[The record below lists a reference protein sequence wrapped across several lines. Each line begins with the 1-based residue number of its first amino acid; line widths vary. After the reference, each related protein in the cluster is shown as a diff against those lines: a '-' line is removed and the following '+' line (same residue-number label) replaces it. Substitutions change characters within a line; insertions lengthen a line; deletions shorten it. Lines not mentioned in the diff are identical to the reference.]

1 MDLML
6 GFLLAMSVTMALIP
20 PLMNAAARL
29 HFLDAPGHRKVHA
42 TPVPRVGGIAMAAG
56 TMLALALSGDF
67 QQPMPAY
74 LAGISV
80 LLVFGVWDDRVTLSA
95 GAKLIGQLIAVALVM
110 SWGGVTISTI
120 TLTERYVLPEW
131 LSLPLTA
138 LFLLGVTNAINLAD
152 GLDGLAGGTTL
163 LALSALALLAFP
175 SATPFVG
182 VVSIVIIGAILGFLR
197 YNTHPARVF
206 MGDGGS
212 QILGFSAAVLAT
224 VLTQRETTALSS
236 ALPLLLLGMP
246 IIDTLMVMTQRIVE
260 RRSPFQAD
268 RNHVHHRLLALGFD
282 HHEAVLIIYLLQ
294 GSLFVAAW
302 FLRYESDVTILTVFA
317 AIAGAT
323 IVLLQTAARA
333 HWHWRASAAREAPT
347 SRLGYLIRWLRA
359 PTHLPLWALL
369 TAATAIAAY
378 FLAVALVCPGP
389 SVDVRIMAATLALTI
404 AVSLA
409 TRWREPSASW
419 LDQAALYVSVVIAV
433 YFDRQTDTVLET
445 HAVIQLVLFAAL
457 VAAIMVRFRLASD
470 RRFRVTTLDALVIF
484 VAVVVPNLPGSIAS
498 SITLGAS
505 IAKLIALLYGV
516 ETMVGAAAGW
526 WRLPSLVA
534 LGFLVACALRGAF

>member
-1 MDLML
+1 ML

-29 HFLDAPGHRKVHA
+29 NILDAPGHRKVHA

-56 TMLALALSGDF
+56 TMLALALSGEF

-74 LAGISV
+74 LAAIAV
-80 LLVFGVWDDRVTLSA
+80 LLAFGVWDDRVTLNP
-95 GAKLIGQLIAVALVM
+95 GAKLVGQLIAVGLVM
-110 SWGGVTISTI
+110 SWGGVTISTT
-120 TLTERYVLPEW
+120 TLTERYLLPEW

-224 VLTQRETTALSS
+224 ELTQRETTALST

-294 GSLFVAAW
+294 GLLFVAAW
-302 FLRYESDVTILTVFA
+302 FLRYEPDRTILASFA
-317 AIAGAT
+317 ITAGAT
-323 IVLLQTAARA
+323 IVLLQTAA
-333 HWHWRASAAREAPT
+333 HWRWRLPAANQAKVSRVGSA
-347 SRLGYLIRWLRA
+347 IRWLRQPA
-359 PTHLPLWALL
+359 HLPMWALL

-378 FLAVALVCPGP
+378 FLAIAVVCPGP
-389 SVDVRIMAATLALTI
+389 SVDVRIMAALLGLAM
-404 AVSLA
+404 AASLVA
-409 TRWREPSASW
+409 RWRSAAASW
-419 LDQAALYVSVVIAV
+419 FDQAALYMAVVIAV
-433 YFDRQTDTVLET
+433 YFDRQTDTALET
-445 HAVIQLVLFAAL
+445 YAPAQLIMFAAL
-457 VAAIMVRFRLASD
+457 VVAIVVRFRLASD
-470 RRFRVTTLDALVIF
+470 RSFRITTLDALIIF
-484 VAVVVPNLPGSIAS
+484 VAVVVPNLPGSF
-498 SITLGAS
+498 TAS
-505 IAKLIALLYGV
+505 IAPGESVAKLVALLYGV

-526 WRLPSLVA
+526 WRLPSLTA
-534 LGFLVACALRGAF
+534 LGFLAACALRGAF

>member
-20 PLMNAAARL
+20 PLMHAAARL
-29 HFLDAPGHRKVHA
+29 HILDAPGHRKVHS

-56 TMLALALSGDF
+56 TLLALALSGEF

-74 LAGISV
+74 LAAVGV
-80 LLVFGVWDDRVTLSA
+80 LLAFGVWDDRVTLSA
-95 GAKLIGQLIAVALVM
+95 GAKLTGQLIAVVLVM
-110 SWGGVTISTI
+110 TWGGVTISST
-120 TLTERYVLPEW
+120 TLAERYLLPEW
-131 LSLPLTA
+131 LSVPLTA

-163 LALSALALLAFP
+163 LALSALALLAFT

-182 VVSIVIIGAILGFLR
+182 AVAVVIIGAILGFLR

-224 VLTQRETTALSS
+224 LLTQRETTALSS

-246 IIDTLMVMTQRIVE
+246 IIDTLMVMTQRLLE

-302 FLRYESDVTILTVFA
+302 FLRYESDLTILALFA
-317 AIAGAT
+317 AIACAT
-323 IVLLQTAARA
+323 IVSLQVAARS
-333 HWHWRASAAREAPT
+333 HWHWRTPVSSAAPV
-347 SRLGYLIRWLRA
+347 SRLGHLIQWLRQ
-359 PTHLPLWALL
+359 PQHLPRWALFA
-369 TAATAIAAY
+369 TATAIAAY
-378 FLAVALVCPGP
+378 LLAVALVCPSP
-389 SVDVRIMAATLALTI
+389 SLDIRIMAAALFLTI
-404 AVSLA
+404 AACLVA
-409 TRWREPSASW
+409 RWRAPRASW
-419 LDQAALYVSVVIAV
+419 IDQGALYVSVVVAV
-433 YFDRQTDTVLET
+433 YFDRQTQTILET
-445 HAVIQLVLFAAL
+445 NGPWQIALFVAL
-457 VAAIMVRFRLASD
+457 VAAIVVRFLLASD

-498 SITLGAS
+498 SVTLGES
-505 IAKLIALLYGV
+505 IAKLIALMYGV

-526 WRLPSLVA
+526 WRLPSLAA
-534 LGFLVACALRGAF
+534 LGFLGACVLRGAI